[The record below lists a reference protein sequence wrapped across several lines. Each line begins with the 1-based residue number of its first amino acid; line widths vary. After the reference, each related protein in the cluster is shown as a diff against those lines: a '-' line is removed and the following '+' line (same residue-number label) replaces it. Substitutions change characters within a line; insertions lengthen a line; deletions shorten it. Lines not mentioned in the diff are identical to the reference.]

1 MKMSEKIIFTSLY
14 VLMFLCFYTV
24 VFAQTNQ
31 QNANGVTT
39 YINPVQPGDHPDQ
52 TIMRVGNDFY
62 STGSNFHFNPY
73 VCIVHS
79 TDLVHW
85 EVFSRV
91 VPSNWANLGSDA
103 TSAGTWQGAL
113 AYFGGYY
120 WVYFSNNAG
129 GGQYFCKATTMAGP
143 WSTPTKM
150 TGADVTGYDNSIFVD
165 EDGTPYMLLKQGQS
179 INRMVKVDKNTGHQV
194 AGSLMN
200 MDWVNA
206 NNKYSWAEGPVM
218 CKRNGRYYYFMAGD
232 VSGGQ
237 YCMSSATL
245 TATESAW
252 TMHGNFFSN
261 ATSPGGYT
269 GPNHVSQ
276 PIMLD
281 DGTWWCISHAYDNSG
296 WRGQGR
302 QCLLHQVNF
311 DANGVPKGVPANTN
325 PVSAPNLPNTKN
337 VLLNLPKEDYFTAN
351 TLDVKWH
358 FFNKTT
364 ATKYSLTASTGN
376 LRLTPGTTTTHILQ
390 KEGGHYYSM
399 ITKVNV
405 NATAA
410 GNQAGLRIMNG
421 KDDLF
426 ATLYSG
432 YNGAKKIGFA
442 FNGTTTEV
450 NNTIG
455 NVVWLKIERALHN
468 ITGYYSTDGLTWT
481 QVGGAIDVSTM
492 DNYNTNYNEWVG
504 TSVGLYATG
513 VSADFDLFKYK
524 DGLSANKIAGFNNFF
539 GTTTSTKTPGTVV
552 SNGATGDWCMLGG
565 ISMSQDGTP
574 CNTIEVNAASVS
586 GTGSLEV
593 WIDNISGL
601 GTKIATI
608 PITASGGADVWKNYT
623 ANINVTGQ
631 HDLYFKF
638 IGAAGIFSLNTVRFK
653 INPGA
658 PVVSLTA
665 PANAAVVANGKAVT
679 VSATA
684 SDPDGT
690 VSKVEF
696 YAGTTLIGTDNT
708 SPYSISWTPTIAGSY
723 SITAKVTDN
732 AGNVSTSN
740 AVSISVRDPQ
750 SPYGGTP
757 APIPG
762 TIQFENFD
770 LGGQDSA
777 YYDNSLGSDVT
788 PVVNFRT
795 TEDVDIETCTDVN
808 TGYNLGFTAA
818 GEWLEYTVNVAAA
831 GTYNVT
837 FRVACSGDAR
847 TLSLQAKGVTIAKDV
862 AIPNTTGWQT
872 WTDVVVNNITL
883 DAGVQILRLTI
894 GATDYINLNYM
905 TFASVSPLA
914 PTVTSPLALCQ
925 GTTETALTAT
935 GTALK
940 WYTVPTGGTGST
952 TAPIPTTLTVGST
965 TYYVSQT
972 VNGIESDRASI
983 NVNVSATPVAPTV
996 ISPVNY
1002 NQNAT
1007 ATVLTATGT
1016 ALKWYTVATAGTALV
1031 AAPTPSTTATGTV
1044 NYYVSQTVNTCESPR
1059 ATIAVITTTMPPK
1072 EVVLQVG
1079 WNVIGCP
1086 ITGSTDIA
1094 TALSSI
1100 WTNVETV
1107 KNLDV
1112 FYSSVNPPAF
1122 NSLTKLD
1129 WGQGYLVKVK
1139 AACTLTWK

>member
-1 MKMSEKIIFTSLY
+1 MKKLIFIICCILTISGYTQTS
-14 VLMFLCFYTV
+14 
-24 VFAQTNQ
+24 NQ

-39 YINPVQPGDHPDQ
+39 YINPVQPDDHPDQ
-52 TIMRVGNDFY
+52 TIMRVGKDFY

-85 EVFSRV
+85 EVFTRV
-91 VPSNWANLGSDA
+91 VPSNWSGLQSDA
-103 TSAGTWQGAL
+103 AAGGTWQGAL
-113 AYFGGYY
+113 AQFGGYY
-120 WVYFSNNAG
+120 WVYFSNSNS
-129 GGQYFCKATTMAGP
+129 GGQYFCKATSMAGP
-143 WSTPTKM
+143 WSTPTRM
-150 TGADVTGYDNSIFVD
+150 SGSDITGYDNSIFVD
-165 EDGTPYMLLKQGQS
+165 NDGTPYMLLKNGQA
-179 INRMVKVDKNTGHQV
+179 INRIIKVDKTTGHEV

-206 NNKYSWAEGPVM
+206 NNRYSWAEGPVM

-252 TMHGNFFSN
+252 TLYGNFFST

-269 GPNHVSQ
+269 GPNHISQ

-281 DGTWWCISHAYDNSG
+281 DSTWWCISHAYDNSG

-302 QCLLHQVNF
+302 QCLLHQVIF
-311 DANGVPKGVPANTN
+311 DASGVPKGVPANTN
-325 PVSAPNLPNTKN
+325 PVAAPNLPNTN
-337 VLLNLPKEDYFTAN
+337 NFMLNLPKEDYFTES
-351 TLDVKWH
+351 TLKVFWH

-364 ATKYSLTASTGN
+364 ATQYSLTASAGY
-376 LRLTPGTTTTHILQ
+376 LRLTPSSGTTHILQ

-405 NATAA
+405 NATAS
-410 GNQAGLRIMNG
+410 GNQAGLRIMDG
-421 KDDLF
+421 KDDLY
-426 ATLYSG
+426 AILYSG
-432 YNGAKKIGFA
+432 YNGSKKIGFA
-442 FNGTTTEV
+442 FNGSTTEV

-455 NVVWLKIERALHN
+455 NVVWLKIERVLHF
-468 ITGYYSTDGLTWT
+468 ITGYYSADGLTWT
-481 QVGGAIDVSTM
+481 QVGSAIDVSTL

-513 VSADFDLFKYK
+513 VTADFDLFKYK
-524 DGLSANKIAGFNNFF
+524 DGLSANKIAGFNNFY
-539 GTTTSTKTPGTVV
+539 GVTTSTKTPGTVV

-565 ISMSQDGTP
+565 ISMSQDRTP
-574 CNTIEVNAASVS
+574 CNAIEVNAASS
-586 GTGSLEV
+586 AGTGSLEI
-593 WIDNISGL
+593 WTDNISGL

-623 ANINVTGQ
+623 ANVNVTGQ

-638 IGAAGIFSLNTVRFK
+638 IGTAGIFSLNTVRFT

-665 PANAAVVANGKAVT
+665 PANAAVVTNGKAVT

-708 SPYSISWTPTIAGSY
+708 SLYNISWTPTIAGTY
-723 SITAKVTDN
+723 SITANVTDN
-732 AGNVSTSN
+732 SGNVTTSN
-740 AVSISVRDPQ
+740 AVSISVRDTQ

-757 APIPG
+757 ASIPG

-777 YYDNSLGSDVT
+777 YYDSSPGSDVT

-795 TEDVDIETCTDVN
+795 TEDVDIENCTDVGA
-808 TGYNLGFTAA
+808 GYNIGYATA
-818 GEWLEYTVNVAAA
+818 GEWLEYTVNVAAS
-831 GTYNVT
+831 GMYNVT
-837 FRVACSGDAR
+837 FRVACNGDSR
-847 TLSLQAKGVTIAKDV
+847 TLSLQTNGVTIV
-862 AIPNTTGWQT
+862 NNLAIPNTAGWQT
-872 WTDVVVNNITL
+872 WSDVTVNNIQLT
-883 DAGVQILRLTI
+883 AGVQILRLTI
-894 GATDYINLNYM
+894 GATDYVNLNYM
-905 TFASVSPLA
+905 TFTSVSPIA
-914 PTVTSPLALCQ
+914 PTVTSPITLCQ
-925 GTTETALTAT
+925 GITATALTATGTSLKWYTDATGGTASTTAPIPATSTIRSTTYYVSQTVNSNESDRAPIIVNVSATPVAPTVTSPVNYTQNATATALTAT

-940 WYTVPTGGTGST
+940 WYSV
-952 TAPIPTTLTVGST
+952 
-965 TYYVSQT
+965 
-972 VNGIESDRASI
+972 
-983 NVNVSATPVAPTV
+983 AT
-996 ISPVNY
+996 S
-1002 NQNAT
+1002 
-1007 ATVLTATGT
+1007 GT
-1016 ALKWYTVATAGTALV
+1016 AFA

-1072 EVVLQVG
+1072 EFVLQAG
-1079 WNVIGCP
+1079 WNIIGCP
-1086 ITGSTDIA
+1086 IIGSTDIIS
-1094 TALSSI
+1094 ALSSI
-1100 WTNVETV
+1100 WSQVETV
-1107 KNLDV
+1107 KSQDV
-1112 FYSSVNPPAF
+1112 FYSIENPTF
-1122 NSLTKLD
+1122 LNSLTTLT

-1139 AACTLTWK
+1139 ANCVLDWIVR